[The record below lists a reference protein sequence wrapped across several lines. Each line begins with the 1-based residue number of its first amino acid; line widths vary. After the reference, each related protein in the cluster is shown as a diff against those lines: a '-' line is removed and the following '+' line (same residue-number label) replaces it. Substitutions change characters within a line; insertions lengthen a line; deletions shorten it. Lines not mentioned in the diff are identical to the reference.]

1 VRITV
6 PALLVVV
13 LLAASCQR
21 GAETMSTSST
31 PQHHPQSPQAARR
44 TLEQQG
50 IPYTESAFVEQARNG
65 NVRAVALFLAAGM
78 SPNATDQF
86 GQSALFAA
94 GVTGHAEVMHLLLDK
109 GASLATE
116 QGVFLLHQAAG
127 KGHTQVIHLLL
138 AKGIDVNAQDTVGY
152 TALMRAAEA
161 GQDDTLML
169 LIAKGAEVNAQE
181 MHGYSSLMWA
191 VMKGKKETARLL
203 AEHQAD
209 VNAREK
215 KANWTALMMATV
227 KDDVEM
233 VRLLLD
239 KGADPKLADTSG
251 TTALEIA
258 RRRRNPLLIQL
269 LEHAQA
275 RSSG

>member
-1 VRITV
+1 MSITA
-6 PALLVVV
+6 PALLVVA
-13 LLAASCQR
+13 LLAASCQK
-21 GAETMSTSST
+21 GAETTSTSA
-31 PQHHPQSPQAARR
+31 PQHRPQSPEVARR
-44 TLEQQG
+44 TLKQQG
-50 IPYTESAFVEQARNG
+50 LPYTESAFVEQARNG
-65 NVRAVALFLAAGM
+65 NASAVALFLAAGIN
-78 SPNATDQF
+78 PNAKNQF

-94 GVTGHAEVMHLLLDK
+94 GVTGHAEVMRLLLDK

-116 QGVFLLHQAAG
+116 HGVSLLHQAAG
-127 KGHTQVIHLLL
+127 KGQTEVIHVLLE
-138 AKGIDVNAQDTVGY
+138 KGIDVNAQDTVGY

-161 GQDDTLML
+161 GQDDTVTL
-169 LIAKGAEVNAQE
+169 LIAKGAKVNAQE

-191 VMKGKKETARLL
+191 VMKGEKETARLL
-203 AEHQAD
+203 AEHGAD

-227 KDDVEM
+227 KDDIEM

-239 KGADPKLADTSG
+239 KGADPKLADTGG
-251 TTALEIA
+251 TTALGVA

-269 LEHAQA
+269 LEQAEA